1 MFKIVLNNK
10 NFNIVLWKVSLFPKG
25 STMLNVRKEMKSSG
39 DSEILHELV
48 RDTERISSCFSEFH
62 VVLQTI

>member
-1 MFKIVLNNK
+1 M
-10 NFNIVLWKVSLFPKG
+10 WKVSLFPKG

-62 VVLQTI
+62 VPVVLQTI